1 MNDAVHPSLQALPDG
16 EAELRL
22 VVRLPWE
29 DMAPLGQE
37 AGRLA
42 ARLQRPVSPDEAV
55 GHRLRTRKAGHAGPT
70 GQQGVPSPV
79 LSALTGRTPG
89 EHVRQAMDRING
101 TAPAGTPHPTRTS
114 A

>member
-22 VVRLPWE
+22 VVRLSWE
-29 DMAPLGQE
+29 DIAALGQE

-42 ARLQRPVSPDEAV
+42 AQLKRPVGFDEAV
-55 GHRLRTRKAGHAGPT
+55 SHRLRTRKAASGARPAA
-70 GQQGVPSPV
+70 QQSGASSSVSS
-79 LSALTGRTPG
+79 LAGRTPG
-89 EHVRQAMDRING
+89 EHARQAVDRIGGSPSPG
-101 TAPAGTPHPTRTS
+101 TQPAQTP